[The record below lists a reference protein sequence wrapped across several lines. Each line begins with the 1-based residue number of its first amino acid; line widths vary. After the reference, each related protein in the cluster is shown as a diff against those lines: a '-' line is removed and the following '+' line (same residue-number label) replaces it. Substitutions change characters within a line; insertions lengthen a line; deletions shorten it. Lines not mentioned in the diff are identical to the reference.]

1 MIHYL
6 IVQMSCKNNCGR
18 FYRDLTLKPSRPVSI
33 SHLHLK
39 FILEEWINK
48 QIRKAIQALR
58 NVIKGLHADLRGKC
72 RGKSHFNQGRRG
84 IGLYRGIYTL
94 FFRFNEEIRL
104 FSDVYVYKTSEKVTV
119 RLQLAIT
126 TKYAYLALRVKAYF
140 CCKKQAILV
149 LE

>member
-72 RGKSHFNQGRRG
+72 RGKSHFNHGAVLG
-84 IGLYRGIYTL
+84 FTEGFTH
-94 FFRFNEEIRL
+94 
-104 FSDVYVYKTSEKVTV
+104 FSLDLTKKYVYLVMYTCIKLAKKLLCAYSWL
-119 RLQLAIT
+119 LQRNMLI
-126 TKYAYLALRVKAYF
+126 
-140 CCKKQAILV
+140 
-149 LE
+149 

>member
-72 RGKSHFNQGRRG
+72 RGKSHFNHGAVLG
-84 IGLYRGIYTL
+84 
-94 FFRFNEEIRL
+94 FNEGFTH
-104 FSDVYVYKTSEKVTV
+104 FSLDLTKKYVYLVMYTCIKLAKKLLCAYSWL
-119 RLQLAIT
+119 LQRNMLI
-126 TKYAYLALRVKAYF
+126 
-140 CCKKQAILV
+140 
-149 LE
+149 

>member
-48 QIRKAIQALR
+48 QIRKAIQALK

-72 RGKSHFNQGRRG
+72 RGKSHFNQGAVLGFTEGFTR
-84 IGLYRGIYTL
+84 
-94 FFRFNEEIRL
+94 FSFRFNEEIRL
-104 FSDVYVYKTSEKVTV
+104 FSDVYMYETSEKVTV

-126 TKYAYLALRVKAYF
+126 TKYAYLALHVKAYF
-140 CCKKQAILV
+140 CCKNRPY
-149 LE
+149 